1 MTLSETPSSPQAGAR
16 RVGLI
21 IGLTR
26 SFIRL
31 WAYGLG
37 GFLLV
42 GIVLMTAY
50 SATANFFFSQPLPG
64 DFEIVQMG
72 VAVAAFA
79 FLPLAQLTRANVVVD
94 IFTQWVGDGAKR
106 AMELLGS
113 LAAIA
118 FAALLLWRMG
128 AGMID
133 YYRYSEYTAIIGIP
147 IWVAFP
153 PVLFSLF
160 LLLIAALVTAAET
173 LGLVE
178 RTPDAGPPM
187 GRK

>member
-1 MTLSETPSSPQAGAR
+1 MRLPETPPASAGGAR
-16 RVGLI
+16 RVGPVL
-21 IGLTR
+21 GLTR

-31 WAYGLG
+31 WAWGFGGL
-37 GFLLV
+37 LLV

-50 SATANFFFSQPLPG
+50 SATANFFFSRPLPG
-64 DFEIVQMG
+64 DFEIVQIG
-72 VAVAAFA
+72 VAIAAFA

-94 IFTQWVGDGAKR
+94 IFTQWAGAGAKR

-118 FAALLLWRMG
+118 FAVLLLWRMSD
-128 AGMID
+128 GMLD

-147 IWVAFP
+147 IWAAFP
-153 PVLFSLF
+153 PILFSLF
-160 LLLIAALVTAAET
+160 LLLIAALITAAET

-178 RTPDAGPPM
+178 RTPDAGLP
-187 GRK
+187 GGAE